1 VNLSAQESGINA
13 QGASTPFLS
22 SAHRS
27 LAIAPEHLSMY
38 FLELLRNCP
47 IAVLVLDPQHK
58 VQFCNEAFEK
68 LFQYSES
75 ELVAEDLQEMIAT
88 NELAPEAIEIWRRVL
103 AGESVYAATQRRR
116 KDGNVVDVELHGIP
130 VLAGGT
136 LVAVFAFYHD
146 VSQRKG
152 AELALHQLS
161 ARLLELQ
168 DEERRRIAREL
179 HDTTA
184 QSIFALTMNL
194 TRIQESIGK
203 ERPDVQAIIADSL
216 YLAEQSAKELR
227 TLSYLLHPPL
237 LDDVG
242 LVSAISWYSRGFS
255 ERSGI
260 HVDLDIPSDL
270 QRLPRPLETAFFRI
284 IQEALTNV
292 HRHSGSPRAAIR
304 LAADAERIVMEISDQ
319 GVGFTHS
326 PGQAPAK
333 LGVGLAG
340 MRERIHQLGGQFEIV
355 SGRQGTTVRVAH
367 TLPE

>member
-1 VNLSAQESGINA
+1 M
-13 QGASTPFLS
+13 
-22 SAHRS
+22 
-27 LAIAPEHLSMY
+27 LA
-38 FLELLRNCP
+38 
-47 IAVLVLDPQHK
+47 LDPRHK

-68 LFQYSES
+68 LFCYTES
-75 ELVAEDLQEMIAT
+75 ELVAEDLQELIAT

-103 AGESVYAATQRRR
+103 SGESVYAATQRRR
-116 KDGNVVDVELHGIP
+116 KDGNVVEVELRGVPIMAEG
-130 VLAGGT
+130 V
-136 LVAVFAFYHD
+136 LVAVLAFYHD
-146 VSQRKG
+146 ISQRKE

-194 TRIQESIGK
+194 TRIQESIGQ
-203 ERPDVQAIIADSL
+203 EHPEVQAIIADSL

-242 LVSAISWYSRGFS
+242 LVSAISWYARGFS

-260 HVDLDIPSDL
+260 HVNLDIPANL
-270 QRLPRPLETAFFRI
+270 ERLPRALEIAFFRI
-284 IQEALTNV
+284 VQEALTNV
-292 HRHSGSPRAAIR
+292 HRHSGSPCAAIR

-319 GVGFTHS
+319 GVGFTQA
-326 PGQAPAK
+326 PGQAAAK
-333 LGVGLAG
+333 LGVGVAG

>member
-1 VNLSAQESGINA
+1 VDVSIQERGLDLPGSPSPPI
-13 QGASTPFLS
+13 TP
-22 SAHRS
+22 APRS
-27 LAIAPEHLSMY
+27 LSIAPEHLLTY

-47 IAVLVLDPQHK
+47 VAVLVLNPQHK
-58 VQFCNEAFEK
+58 VQYCNEAFEK
-68 LFQYSES
+68 LFQYTES
-75 ELVAEDLQEMIAT
+75 EVLSDDLQEKIAT

-103 AGESVYAATQRRR
+103 TGESVYAATQRRR
-116 KDGNVVDVELHGIP
+116 KDGTVVDVELHGIP
-130 VLAGGT
+130 IVADGT
-136 LVAVFAFYHD
+136 LVGVFAFYHD

-152 AELALHQLS
+152 AELAFHQLS

-184 QSIFALTMNL
+184 QSLYALTINL
-194 TRIQESIGK
+194 TRVQEFIAKDRS
-203 ERPDVQAIIADSL
+203 DLQAIISDSL

-237 LDDVG
+237 LDDIG

-260 HVDLDIPSDL
+260 HVDLDIPLDL
-270 QRLPRPLETAFFRI
+270 ERLPRVLEIALFRI

-304 LAADAERIVMEISDQ
+304 LTADAERIVLEVSDQ
-319 GVGFTHS
+319 GVGFTHP
-326 PGQAPAK
+326 PGQAAAK

-355 SGRQGTTVRVAH
+355 SGCHGTTVRVAH
-367 TLPE
+367 TLPQ